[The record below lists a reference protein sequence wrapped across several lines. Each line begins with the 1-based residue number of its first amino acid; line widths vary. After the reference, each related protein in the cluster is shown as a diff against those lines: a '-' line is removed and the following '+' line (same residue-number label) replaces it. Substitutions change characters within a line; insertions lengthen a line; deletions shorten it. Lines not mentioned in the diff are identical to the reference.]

1 MMKELDEL
9 KNFLRKITGDPDK
22 DLSVLDKLC
31 SVKDYDKG
39 DFFLEH
45 NNLPVYSGLVTKGA
59 FREFYI
65 DKNGRQYNK
74 AFCFSGDFTGSY
86 YDLNRN
92 AYSTV
97 AIQALTQSSVLVLR
111 QTEFKKLFNSDPFW
125 VRVAYEIAHNL
136 LMKKFEKES
145 QLLLLSAGERYDL
158 LQKGHPELEQMIP
171 AYHIASYLGITP
183 ISLSRIRANRK

>member
-1 MMKELDEL
+1 MEALDEL
-9 KNFLRKITGDPDK
+9 KNFLRKITGESNK
-22 DLSVLDKLC
+22 DLFVLDKLC

-39 DFFLEH
+39 DFFLEL
-45 NNLPVYSGLVTKGA
+45 NAIPVYSGLVTKGA

-65 DKNGRQYNK
+65 DKNGREYNK

-86 YDLNRN
+86 YDLNRE
-92 AYSTV
+92 APSTV
-97 AIQALTQSSVLVLR
+97 AIQALTSSRVLVLR
-111 QTEFKKLFNSDPFW
+111 QTEFKKLFKSDPFW
-125 VRVAYEIAHNL
+125 VRVAYEFAHNL

-145 QLLLLSAGERYDL
+145 QLLLLSAAERYDL
-158 LQKGHPELEQMIP
+158 LQKQHPELEQMIP